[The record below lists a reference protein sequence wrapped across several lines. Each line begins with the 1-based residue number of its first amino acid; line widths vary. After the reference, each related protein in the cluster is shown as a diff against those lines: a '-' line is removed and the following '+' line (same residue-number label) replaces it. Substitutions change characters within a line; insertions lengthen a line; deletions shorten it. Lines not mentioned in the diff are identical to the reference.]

1 MHRRLAKSYK
11 SLMKKPSN
19 IAVLEDHPLTRT
31 GIRLALAPL
40 YHIGIEASTVSEL
53 FARLQTVSV
62 ELLILDIMLPDCSGI
77 EVASR
82 VKHEY
87 PDIKVLVYTVDTAED
102 TVRRL
107 LEIGVDGLLSKKS
120 SEKTVLQAVTTVID
134 GGNFY
139 LEDEEQ
145 LERDILVSQA
155 PNTSNALTEREN
167 DVLLGFC
174 KGMTSFEIAD
184 ALCISQRTVEN
195 HKLHIFRKCGINN
208 TVEMLLYAIR
218 NGIVVL

>member
-1 MHRRLAKSYK
+1 M
-11 SLMKKPSN
+11 
-19 IAVLEDHPLTRT
+19 
-31 GIRLALAPL
+31 
-40 YHIGIEASTVSEL
+40 SEL

-107 LEIGVDGLLSKKS
+107 LEIGVNGLLSKKS

-134 GGNFY
+134 GGYFY

-174 KGMTSFEIAD
+174 KGMTSYEIAD